1 MAKQYLIVNGDQIL
15 LDVKLVFAAIREAK
29 GDWEQVEEDLGSIL
43 DNIQGLIDA
52 AEGSNSADD
61 SSDSDSDQD

>member
-15 LDVKLVFAAIREAK
+15 LDVKLVFAAIREAN

-43 DNIQGLIDA
+43 DNIQGLIAA
-52 AEGSNSADD
+52 AESHED
-61 SSDSDSDQD
+61 SEE

>member
-15 LDVKLVFAAIREAK
+15 LDVKLVFAAIREAN

-43 DNIQGLIDA
+43 DNIQGLIEA
-52 AEGSNSADD
+52 AEN
-61 SSDSDSDQD
+61 QEKEEE

>member
-15 LDVKLVFAAIREAK
+15 LDVKLVFAAIREAN

-43 DNIQGLIDA
+43 DNIQGLISA
-52 AEGSNSADD
+52 AESHE
-61 SSDSDSDQD
+61 DSDDTQQE

>member
-15 LDVKLVFAAIREAK
+15 LDVKLVFAAIREAG

-43 DNIQGLIDA
+43 DNIQGLIAA
-52 AEGSNSADD
+52 AESQEAAEEE
-61 SSDSDSDQD
+61 